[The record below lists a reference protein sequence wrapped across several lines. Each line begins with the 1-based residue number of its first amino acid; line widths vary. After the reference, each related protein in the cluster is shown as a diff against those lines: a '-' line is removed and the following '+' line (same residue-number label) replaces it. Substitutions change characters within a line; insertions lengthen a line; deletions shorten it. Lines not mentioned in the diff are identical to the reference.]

1 MAIFNS
7 YVKLPE
13 GNDSFIL
20 KIPEIALDLGES
32 MKYQSSD
39 SHHVFLFSLLEG
51 LFLDSPEK
59 LRRRCSK
66 MVDGP
71 PSHGIF
77 IGEPEVLT

>member
-1 MAIFNS
+1 M
-7 YVKLPE
+7 
-13 GNDSFIL
+13 G
-20 KIPEIALDLGES
+20 IALDLGQS
-32 MKYQSSD
+32 MIAINPI

-59 LRRRCSK
+59 KRRRCSK